1 MSLAILDLFSGI
13 GGLSLGFE
21 QAGFHCVAGVEQNDH
36 HRAVFLGVHPEA
48 DVSLEDV
55 AAVSLKSARRVLGID
70 RNELAVVVGGPPC
83 QPISLAGK
91 RQGIEDSRGS
101 LVREFVRV
109 VGELQPRAFVME
121 NVQGLASIH
130 GGSFIEEVVLELYR
144 HGYAVGRYVLNAADF
159 GVPQMRRR
167 LFIVGLLKGKRP
179 FEFPTPTHERRD
191 QDNQQNF
198 KFTEDHVTVADAIS
212 DLPQNGCGRS
222 RTNVEDDEKLPYLS
236 SPRSVYQKRMRNGDV
251 AVTGNKITI
260 HVPHILE
267 AISALKQGEEE
278 RATRYRRLF
287 ANRPAFTLRAGSG
300 SFTALRPIHPTRDRV
315 ITVREAARL
324 QSFPDWVQFA
334 PAKKWAYQEIGN
346 SVPPLL
352 GKAIASRLRDYLS

>member
-1 MSLAILDLFSGI
+1 
-13 GGLSLGFE
+13 
-21 QAGFHCVAGVEQNDH
+21 
-36 HRAVFLGVHPEA
+36 
-48 DVSLEDV
+48 
-55 AAVSLKSARRVLGID
+55 
-70 RNELAVVVGGPPC
+70 
-83 QPISLAGK
+83 
-91 RQGIEDSRGS
+91 
-101 LVREFVRV
+101 
-109 VGELQPRAFVME
+109 
-121 NVQGLASIH
+121 
-130 GGSFIEEVVLELYR
+130 
-144 HGYAVGRYVLNAADF
+144 
-159 GVPQMRRR
+159 MRRR

-191 QDNQQNF
+191 QGSQQ
-198 KFTEDHVTVADAIS
+198 KLRFTEDHVTVVDAIS
-212 DLPQNGCGRS
+212 DLPQNGSGRS
-222 RTNVEDDEKLPYLS
+222 RTSVEDDEKLPYLS
-236 SPRSVYQKRMRNGDV
+236 SPRSLYQKLMRNGDV

-324 QSFPDWVQFA
+324 QSFPDWVHVLRPQ
-334 PAKKWAYQEIGN
+334 KSGHIRRSGV

-352 GKAIASRLRDYLS
+352 GKAIASKLREYLS